1 MNFSL
6 KQTITKRR
14 FKLNTLKKYVR
25 WQKVQLQIAINNPI
39 YTRNMFGKFI
49 YIILFPVHLMVL
61 FIYLW
66 YVCILH
72 APILKT
78 SFSKKKKKCY
88 WCSLSASKRQTHLCN
103 LYRCYCKNGIESF
116 DFLGVNNVLFWIHI
130 RLNFYICSILYA
142 CSLNVHTNE
151 NLIVP
156 FWLHY
161 SIFYR
166 LQRML

>member
-78 SFSKKKKKCY
+78 SFSKKKRNVTDVPCQLVNDRHIYAICIDATAKMALNLLI
-88 WCSLSASKRQTHLCN
+88 SL
-103 LYRCYCKNGIESF
+103 
-116 DFLGVNNVLFWIHI
+116 VLIMYYFGFI
-130 RLNFYICSILYA
+130 
-142 CSLNVHTNE
+142 
-151 NLIVP
+151 
-156 FWLHY
+156 
-161 SIFYR
+161 
-166 LQRML
+166 